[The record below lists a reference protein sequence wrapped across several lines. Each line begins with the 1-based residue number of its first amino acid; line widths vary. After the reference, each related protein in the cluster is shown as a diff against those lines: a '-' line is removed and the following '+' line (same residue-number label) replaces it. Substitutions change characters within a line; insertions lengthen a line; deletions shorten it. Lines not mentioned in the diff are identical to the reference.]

1 MIERLPQYYRNSKT
15 VNDLYSVVQKLLDK
29 INADIASENLKLFIT
44 TATDFTLHNKD
55 VGLTEIQADDE
66 TKRARVIARI
76 RGSSVLTKSDLR
88 ELIGVYEK
96 AGCSIT
102 EHFPEYRVTVL
113 FDGEKGK
120 PNNFAE
126 IQEAVEEVKPAHI
139 EVKYSFI
146 NNSWRDAH
154 EKLGT
159 WKNTAGLTWAELRLY
174 RRGYNAGKHTL

>member
-15 VNDLYSVVQKLLDK
+15 VKDVYSAVQKLLDK
-29 INADIASENLKLFIT
+29 INADIEREDLRLFIAT
-44 TATDFTLHNKD
+44 TDDFTLHNKD

-76 RGSSVLTKSDLR
+76 RGSGVLTKTELR
-88 ELIGVYEK
+88 ELISVYEK

-102 EHFPEYRVTVL
+102 EHFPEYTAAVL

-120 PNNFAE
+120 PNNFNE
-126 IQEAVEEVKPAHI
+126 IVEAVEEVKPAHI
-139 EVKYSFI
+139 KIEYEFI
-146 NNSWRDAH
+146 KNSWLDAR

-159 WKNTAGLTWAELRLY
+159 WDNASALTWDEIQLY
-174 RRGYNAGKHTL
+174 RRPYNEKQSAL